1 MGLIRQKAMDTR
13 HREAMGE
20 MGAEHRADNKA
31 PNEKLDRL
39 VESLLA
45 ASQSWSRPAP
55 GWCRVK
61 SLWQRMLVVVE
72 DKEDMGLVRCGGAGV
87 EELRDGHT
95 VRADREA
102 YGPSSKPPPGR
113 SSLPG
118 RLAGFSGWAIF

>member
-1 MGLIRQKAMDTR
+1 
-13 HREAMGE
+13 MGE

-61 SLWQRMLVVVE
+61 SLWRRMLVVVE
-72 DKEDMGLVRCGGAGV
+72 DKEDMGLVRCSGAGV

-95 VRADREA
+95 VRADRGA
-102 YGPSSKPPPGR
+102 IR
-113 SSLPG
+113 A
-118 RLAGFSGWAIF
+118 RLQAPTGQIVIAW